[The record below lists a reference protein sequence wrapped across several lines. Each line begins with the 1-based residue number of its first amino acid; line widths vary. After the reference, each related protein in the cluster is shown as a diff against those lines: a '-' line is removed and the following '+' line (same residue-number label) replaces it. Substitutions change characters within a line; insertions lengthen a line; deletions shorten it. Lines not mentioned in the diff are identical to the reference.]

1 MNIRLAI
8 ARNSGGKARTA
19 RSVSSRGEAAF
30 TLIEV
35 VICMVVAMIAIAGT
49 VNVYTQTA
57 TSTEWSSHY
66 LAAQMMAVGGLE
78 QTRAAKYDPRGSPA
92 VDELQ
97 ATNFPVKI
105 DVLDVGT
112 TLGVRTYGTNT
123 TTVTQLSVNPYLKMI
138 RVDCTW
144 SFPRKGRF
152 TNTVVTFRTANQ

>member
-1 MNIRLAI
+1 MNIRIAI
-8 ARNSGGKARTA
+8 ARNSGRQARKAHGVA
-19 RSVSSRGEAAF
+19 SRGEAAF

-35 VICMVVAMIAIAGT
+35 VICMIVAMIAIAGT
-49 VNVYTQTA
+49 VNVYTNGD
-57 TSTEWSSHY
+57 STEWSSHY

-123 TTVTQLSVNPYLKMI
+123 TSVTQLSVNPYLKMI
-138 RVDCTW
+138 
-144 SFPRKGRF
+144 
-152 TNTVVTFRTANQ
+152 